1 MRMKRTY
8 FVFLVF
14 SVVLISLVVA
24 GCSLVPNTSL
34 EILQYSLEKEIGDD
48 GLTFQIGGSA
58 RNSGATRIDYAEIK
72 GSFYDENDTLL
83 ATASAETISGEGP
96 FSLDLGEIWNFTIPY
111 PPTQDEPAY
120 PSLTILECVL
130 EKDSSQAALVGTA
143 QNDGNVTLAFAK
155 LTGHFFDADGNE
167 LTPVGTATVT
177 NLEVGEVW
185 DFTIYFPRYDVD
197 LVEDGYAKIEDP
209 DQDLQAVEQID
220 EVDHVSVGV
229 GVVRGTSIM
238 P

>member
-1 MRMKRTY
+1 MKRTY
-8 FVFLVF
+8 FLFLVFLVVSI
-14 SVVLISLVVA
+14 SVVVA

-83 ATASAETISGEGP
+83 ATASAETISPEGDP
-96 FSLDLGEIWNFTIPY
+96 FTLAPGQIWDFTILYLAPES
-111 PPTQDEPAY
+111 EPSY
-120 PSLTILECVL
+120 PSLGVLECAL

-155 LTGHFFDADGNE
+155 LTGHFLDANGGD
-167 LTPVGTATVT
+167 LTPVGTTT
-177 NLEVGEVW
+177 ITDLEVGEIW

-209 DQDLQAVEQID
+209 DKDLQAVEQID
-220 EVDHVSVGV
+220 EVDHVSVAV